1 MQQNAGSDIFKNSPK
16 HFQNNLAFQV
26 GKFEDDVESGLELMS
41 SELMSTPRMP
51 GSTIESGLPESL
63 DLDTDKT
70 IEGEFQS
77 LDFITDLEMDS
88 PKLAKDKE
96 LEAAR
101 TEVNL
106 LMSTVTQAALEIR
119 SDVKE
124 MLPDLTPTPDSKTP
138 LSEFKQFL
146 ESQESEKNKQ
156 ESEVKEWVKPLLAGK
171 CLQERKFWKSEEE
184 KLTSPTGSSG
194 KSSPSFNSNSASSND
209 KSKSALNSPRSPL
222 TALKAMSP
230 SGSIQSLP
238 SSPVKGARSSSVRKL
253 TSESFSSENDI
264 SRSLE
269 IVYVQPESS
278 PIEQLTAAYRTASPS
293 LGRKFEKRKPSFTQL
308 RRPPS
313 NELRSDSPDKYSESD
328 IPSSASPDY
337 YEMSQTKSAD
347 FTPFVS
353 DIEPLKQKN
362 ALSPTKIIAP
372 SKSCPT
378 EQVSSEILS
387 PILDIKSQ
395 TPLRSPEK
403 KFEYVQGLKESLEDS
418 FEIIKPDSPSG
429 SEPQALSSSDEDDE
443 DSSPASPR
451 SPSPKVSPG
460 SPKPSSHSSGS
471 SSGASSH
478 GSSHEDLEDLKDR
491 ELLDEMIVKDVPEV
505 STDPV
510 RQFEDSNHSSNPIDS
525 IPEDTDQLE
534 NQCKDLIDNDKGNNI
549 SKSSFNDPSS
559 SIHSSDPIL
568 EMPSKE
574 EETSPTCGLAA
585 PDSKD
590 SLEVQLYSV
599 CDDIS
604 ENLSGKEESMEDLKA
619 GMDKQD
625 SSQSEDE
632 KNSIIDDTKPRPDE
646 PIAGREKECIEQA
659 VQEIKV
665 QAMESSIVG
674 SVAESLEIKYAETN
688 GVNKDESFE
697 IVEVDDVE
705 NKMPVHLESD
715 VSAID
720 EAKKIVEEVKV
731 EALNEVKT
739 ESEKQIDVVDESSK
753 MTEVMEIFEKI
764 ESGEVSADP
773 VKAESNSYQTTV
785 KKIETKVSV
794 DDECVAVT
802 AYQTGTITQTT
813 TVEKKIEDQSSID
826 DTDEEEIKQ
835 TKN

>member
-1 MQQNAGSDIFKNSPK
+1 M
-16 HFQNNLAFQV
+16 
-26 GKFEDDVESGLELMS
+26 
-41 SELMSTPRMP
+41 
-51 GSTIESGLPESL
+51 
-63 DLDTDKT
+63 
-70 IEGEFQS
+70 
-77 LDFITDLEMDS
+77 
-88 PKLAKDKE
+88 
-96 LEAAR
+96 
-101 TEVNL
+101 
-106 LMSTVTQAALEIR
+106 
-119 SDVKE
+119 
-124 MLPDLTPTPDSKTP
+124 
-138 LSEFKQFL
+138 
-146 ESQESEKNKQ
+146 
-156 ESEVKEWVKPLLAGK
+156 
-171 CLQERKFWKSEEE
+171 C
-184 KLTSPTGSSG
+184 
-194 KSSPSFNSNSASSND
+194 
-209 KSKSALNSPRSPL
+209 
-222 TALKAMSP
+222 
-230 SGSIQSLP
+230 
-238 SSPVKGARSSSVRKL
+238 
-253 TSESFSSENDI
+253 
-264 SRSLE
+264 
-269 IVYVQPESS
+269 
-278 PIEQLTAAYRTASPS
+278 
-293 LGRKFEKRKPSFTQL
+293 
-308 RRPPS
+308 PP
-313 NELRSDSPDKYSESD
+313 
-328 IPSSASPDY
+328 
-337 YEMSQTKSAD
+337 
-347 FTPFVS
+347 
-353 DIEPLKQKN
+353 
-362 ALSPTKIIAP
+362 
-372 SKSCPT
+372 
-378 EQVSSEILS
+378 
-387 PILDIKSQ
+387 
-395 TPLRSPEK
+395 
-403 KFEYVQGLKESLEDS
+403 
-418 FEIIKPDSPSG
+418 G
-429 SEPQALSSSDEDDE
+429 SEPQALSSSDEDEE

-460 SPKPSSHSSGS
+460 SPKRSSHSSGS

-478 GSSHEDLEDLKDR
+478 GSSHEDLGDLKDR

-559 SIHSSDPIL
+559 SSIHSSDPIL

-619 GMDKQD
+619 SMDKQD

-632 KNSIIDDTKPRPDE
+632 KNSIIDDTKPRPVE
-646 PIAGREKECIEQA
+646 SIAKRDKESIEQA

-665 QAMESSIVG
+665 QAVESSIVEP
-674 SVAESLEIKYAETN
+674 VVDSLEIKYAETN

-715 VSAID
+715 VSPID
-720 EAKKIVEEVKV
+720 EVKKIVEEVKV
-731 EALNEVKT
+731 EALNEVNT

-785 KKIETKVSV
+785 KKIETKVSE

-802 AYQTGTITQTT
+802 AYQTGNITQTT
-813 TVEKKIEDQSSID
+813 TVEKITMKIEDQSSID

-835 TKN
+835 AKKTLRHSSSSSFEEVPRMTHQESTDSSSFSGKVEMTKETSSESESVSKLDTTTVKAKEADVEDSPEDDTSVASEAEKKQSSDSSDTEEDEQKAVVESSSDYDTSSAKPQPRGGNKRPDSFVSDTSSDYDSVSNAGSRRPQSFVVDDEYDVITEEETAEMVSKREAAESSDYDEVESKKSGAAALQKMLQQPSDDGGMADSSSSESEGPEEKEFVKDVAVTSAAPANSNLGNSNSDLDGISSIPPLTFSLHAEAPSSVSVDVAQSSVIHSNTLEEIDPLGEDGSPLTRSSDSTANQSGTSQGIHANSSL